1 MSVIEIGIKTLYTSA
16 GIEGS
21 DWVREPVKGLKT
33 NDVPQLKSG
42 LNIAQDG
49 RGASVKGSL
58 LYLHNAGNSL
68 QQSAQLVGWYSTTF
82 SNGNGLSVMEGE
94 GWRRAIALYSARKL
108 VVGTWINDKDE
119 YLVPSTYEG
128 GDK

>member
-1 MSVIEIGIKTLYTSA
+1 MIKEIGIKTLYHSE
-16 GIEGS
+16 GIEAS
-21 DWVREPVKGLKT
+21 DWVREPIKGLKT
-33 NDVPQLKSG
+33 YDAPQMKSG
-42 LNIAQDG
+42 LNVAQDG

-58 LYLHNAGNSL
+58 LYLHNNGNSL

-108 VVGTWINDKDE
+108 YDRTWINDKDE
-119 YLVPSTYEG
+119 YLAPSVYDG